1 VKRTAIHEPSTTI
14 MIESTL
20 IIIKPDAIQR
30 QLAGEIV
37 TRFEK
42 KGLKLAAAKFMQIS
56 KELARQFYS
65 VHQEKEFF
73 DDLVKFISSSPV
85 IVMIWQ
91 ADGVIDMARK
101 MLGATFGYDAQPGTI
116 RGDFGC
122 SNRYNLAHASDSTES
137 AEYEIKLFFSPDEI
151 VDYKLSNADWL
162 YSKKK

>member
-1 VKRTAIHEPSTTI
+1 

-30 QLAGEIV
+30 QLAGEII

-42 KGLKLAAAKFMQIS
+42 KGLKLAAAKFMKIS
-56 KELARQFYS
+56 KELARQFYF

-73 DDLVKFISSSPV
+73 EDLVTFISSSPV
-85 IVMIWQ
+85 LVMVWQ

-116 RGDFGC
+116 RGDLGC
-122 SNRYNLAHASDSTES
+122 SYRYNIAHASDSPES
-137 AEYEIKLFFSPDEI
+137 AEYEIKLFFKPDEI
-151 VDYKLSNADWL
+151 VDYELTNSDWL
-162 YSKKK
+162 YTKKK